1 MRIIVPIGIS
11 GSGKSRLY
19 KMRYSDLTLVSPDLI
34 RKEMTGNISDQS
46 KNHEVFQE
54 VDRRIKEL
62 VAKDESFFYDA
73 TNLNPDLRKKFV
85 NKYRGKA
92 NVEIIYVI
100 MPADL
105 DLSRQRIL
113 EDINNKVDRS
123 KVPGEVL
130 VRQYGMYRSS
140 LKSKFE
146 GENVQEII
154 YIQPGEL
161 D

>member
-1 MRIIVPIGIS
+1 MKIIVPIGIS

-46 KNHEVFQE
+46 KNNDVFKEVNK
-54 VDRRIKEL
+54 RIKEL

-73 TNLNPDLRKKFV
+73 TNLNPMFRRQFAEQF
-85 NKYRGKA
+85 RGT
-92 NVEIIYVI
+92 NVEIVYIVL
-100 MPADL
+100 PADIEL
-105 DLSRQRIL
+105 SKKRIKEDL
-113 EDINNKVDRS
+113 NNKVDRS
-123 KVPGEVL
+123 VVPDYVIS
-130 VRQYGMYRSS
+130 RQLDMYNSS
-140 LKSKFE
+140 IKSEFK

>member
-34 RKEMTGNISDQS
+34 RKEMTGDISNQS
-46 KNHEVFQE
+46 KNKEVFQE

-62 VAKDESFFYDA
+62 IAKDESFFYDA

-85 NKYRGKA
+85 NKYRGKK

-100 MPADL
+100 LPADL

-113 EDINNKVDRS
+113 EDLNNNVDRS

-154 YIQPGEL
+154 YIQPGDL